1 MTRLI
6 LVRHGETAWNAD
18 LRFQGQSD
26 ISLSHRG
33 KEQARIT
40 ARRLAGEK
48 IDVAYASSL
57 HRCSETAEI
66 ILDGREVE
74 LRLRPELRE
83 MNFGSWEGLTFEE
96 INAISPGVLQ
106 RMRSDL
112 RSFKSPGGEA
122 WVELEARV
130 GTFLDEVLAQHQ
142 NDAVLIVGHVNP
154 LRVLLT
160 RLLRVEGKDWLPVQL
175 YNCAVSVFEVDAER
189 VRMVT
194 LNDSCHLKDKWP

>member
-26 ISLSHRG
+26 IALSQRG
-33 KEQARIT
+33 KEQARLT
-40 ARRLAGEK
+40 ARRLAGEN

-57 HRCSETAEI
+57 RRCSETAEI

-74 LRLRPELRE
+74 LRLRPDLRE

-130 GTFLDEVLAQHQ
+130 GTFLDEVLAQHP

-175 YNCAVSVFEVDAER
+175 YNCAVSVFEVDAKR